1 MTKTVENPYGR
12 QKKQRSFEPAYHS
25 YDGETYYGRP
35 ALKPSIYNWI
45 IGLYLFV
52 GGLGGSAQIMATLAD
67 WVGGQRRQRQVRA
80 GRYIAL
86 ISALIGPGLLVAD
99 LKKPL
104 RFYNMLRIF
113 RPTSAMSIGVY
124 ILSAFS
130 VFTGLI
136 AACQFLYDRTKH
148 HFFATV
154 AHLAGIPAALA
165 GIGMSIYT
173 GTLLAATSIPL
184 WTHSPRLLAM
194 LFGSSAMNTATAV
207 LKLVSDDEA
216 QTLTAVSLVTG
227 TAEIAVNKLLND
239 SLAEGGVDSPFREEP
254 LESLHTYGAGWFGL
268 YASTLL
274 NGLAL
279 LTRSRFLSGLA
290 SIMTLLGG
298 LILRLVWVYGGNRS
312 AEKPQDY
319 FQWAQPD

>member
-1 MTKTVENPYGR
+1 MSEKLYGR

-35 ALKPSIYNWI
+35 ALKPSVYNWI
-45 IGLYLFV
+45 IGLYFFM
-52 GGLGGSAQIMATLAD
+52 GGLAGSAQIIATIAD
-67 WVGGQRRQRQVRA
+67 WFGGRRQERQVRA
-80 GRYIAL
+80 GRYISL
-86 ISALIGPGLLVAD
+86 ISSLIGSGLLVAD

-113 RPTSAMSIGVY
+113 RPTSVMSIGAY

-130 VFTGLI
+130 VFTGMV
-136 AACQFLYDRTKH
+136 AVCQFMYDRTKH
-148 HFFATV
+148 GFFRTV
-154 AHLAGIPAALA
+154 AHLAGIPGSVA

-194 LFGSSAMNTATAV
+194 LFGSSAMNNATAA
-207 LKLVSDDEA
+207 LKLVSDDEV
-216 QTLTAVSLVTG
+216 QTLTAVSLITG

-239 SLAEGGVDSPFREEP
+239 SLAAGGVDSPFQEEP
-254 LESLHTYGAGWFGL
+254 FETLHKYGAGWFGL

-274 NGLAL
+274 NALAL
-279 LTRSRFLSGLA
+279 LTRSRFLSRLA
-290 SIMTLLGG
+290 SLATLVGG
-298 LILRLVWVYGGNRS
+298 VILRLLWVYGGNRS